1 MAFALDQVETPV
13 ADLMTVSEANRAKE
27 SMETKKE
34 GSLISQK
41 SCLESQETVKNQHG
55 PINLDDIQEPASIPE
70 TVKTQKAKTDGLLK
84 DLDDGDEV

>member
-41 SCLESQETVKNQHG
+41 SCLESQETVKN
-55 PINLDDIQEPASIPE
+55 
-70 TVKTQKAKTDGLLK
+70 
-84 DLDDGDEV
+84 